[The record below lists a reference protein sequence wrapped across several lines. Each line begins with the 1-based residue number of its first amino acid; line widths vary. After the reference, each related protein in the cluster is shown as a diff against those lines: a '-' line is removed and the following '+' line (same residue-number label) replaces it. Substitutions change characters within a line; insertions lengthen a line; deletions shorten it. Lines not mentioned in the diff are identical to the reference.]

1 VQKVLLVGGSTR
13 IPLVRRMLAAH
24 GGQEPQTD
32 IHPDEAVALGA
43 AVQAAIIA
51 GKPIAPVL
59 VDVAPRSLGILAA
72 RLVLGHVVTDRYS
85 VLIPEAS
92 GGSASVPD
100 SRQRRCAAGLDS
112 GPAAA

>member
-1 VQKVLLVGGSTR
+1 VLLVGGSTR

-24 GGQEPQTD
+24 VGQEPQTD
-32 IHPDEAVALGA
+32 IHPDEAVALGGP

-51 GKPIAPVL
+51 GEPIAPVL

-85 VLIPEAS
+85 VLIPRTTAIPSTKSEAF
-92 GGSASVPD
+92 
-100 SRQRRCAAGLDS
+100 
-112 GPAAA
+112 